1 MCRSPSCC
9 ISSTGKP
16 RIKELH
22 MNSEPAYVR
31 PTTSRNLLP
40 TGRSAGYRVCRVTR
54 LFAVAHVTAV
64 ANFSD
69 SLLLWPQLRRYC
81 VSSNLKYIALNV
93 CIHLS
98 VLGQTIQPQ
107 RRHKSTFHARTIK
120 CNGILSG
127 QNAAAAQLWP
137 CKIAIS
143 GAVNH

>member
-1 MCRSPSCC
+1 
-9 ISSTGKP
+9 
-16 RIKELH
+16 

-54 LFAVAHVTAV
+54 LFAVAHATAV

-98 VLGQTIQPQ
+98 VLGQMNMLRSNLSAATKVHPMQEPLSAMGFFLAKTQ
-107 RRHKSTFHARTIK
+107 RRRSYGHAK
-120 CNGILSG
+120 
-127 QNAAAAQLWP
+127 
-137 CKIAIS
+137 
-143 GAVNH
+143 

>member
-1 MCRSPSCC
+1 M
-9 ISSTGKP
+9 KA
-16 RIKELH
+16 LH
-22 MNSEPAYVR
+22 MNSEPAYVG

-54 LFAVAHVTAV
+54 LFAVAHATAV
-64 ANFSD
+64 ANSSD

-98 VLGQTIQPQ
+98 VLLRTNEHVTIQPQ
-107 RRHKSTFHARTIK
+107 SRYKSTFHARTIK